1 MTDLHFNTEATI
13 TMQQLIEKLITIVNF
28 TKRGTDARKYSM
40 NAIRFLVGDEMYE
53 EAMKHI
59 KA

>member
-1 MTDLHFNTEATI
+1 MEATI
-13 TMQQLIEKLITIVNF
+13 TMQQLIEKLVTIVNF
-28 TKRGTDARKYSM
+28 TKRGTDARKYSL

>member
-1 MTDLHFNTEATI
+1 MEATI
-13 TMQQLIEKLITIVNF
+13 TMQQLIEKLNTVISFTSHDKITL
-28 TKRGTDARKYSM
+28 KYSL

-53 EAMKHI
+53 EAMKQV